1 MKKYLAFFILFL
13 TCNSFAAVDK
23 IVAIVNDDPITFR
36 ELEDRIKMVA
46 FLSNIDISNAR
57 NNDGLKIAALNS
69 LIDEELLEQQ
79 QNKMGIKISKEEI
92 ASGIRNIEGQNNM
105 PKGHLISV
113 LRQNGISVESFEKKI
128 AIDIL
133 KYRLVSEMFSP
144 HVRINNDQ
152 FEAVVFH
159 HKVKDADVK
168 LKILSSKTGSTEDYK
183 KMVSLANRLKTCDKL
198 KKSIYQNVA
207 DLLNVETKFT
217 KLDPQLQNLVKDLKN
232 NTNSSVV
239 KLGDNFK
246 IIMLCNKKLDSFTDE
261 ETMYLSNFLINHK
274 VSLKLKKYQT
284 TLRKKAYIKIL

>member
-13 TCNSFAAVDK
+13 TCNGFAAVDK
-23 IVAIVNDDPITFR
+23 IVAIVNDDPITSR

-46 FLSNIDISNAR
+46 FLSNIDISTAR
-57 NNDGLKIAALNS
+57 NNPGLKSAALNS

-79 QNKMGIKISKEEI
+79 QNKMGIKITDADI
-92 ASGIRNIEGQNNM
+92 ANGIRNIEGQNNM
-105 PKGHLISV
+105 PSGHLISI
-113 LRQNGISVESFEKKI
+113 LNQNGISVASFKKKI

-133 KYRLVSEMFSP
+133 KYRLISEMFAP
-144 HVRINNDQ
+144 NVKITNDQ

-159 HKVKDADVK
+159 HKVKDADIK
-168 LKILSSKTGSTEDYK
+168 LNILSSKSATKEDYK
-183 KMVSLANRLKTCDKL
+183 KMVSLAKRLKTCDTL
-198 KKSIYQNVA
+198 KESTYKNVA
-207 DLLNVETKFT
+207 SLEIVETKFT
-217 KLDPQLQNLVKDLKN
+217 NLDPQIQSVVKNLQN

-239 KLGDNFK
+239 KTGDSFK
-246 IIMLCNKKLDSFTDE
+246 IFMLCHKKLDSFTDE